1 MKTVNAQTIT
11 ETIAHLCIDANR
23 NLPKDVA
30 AALYQAEETEPFAPA
45 KDLLSLLTKNEQI
58 ARTTQMPIC
67 QDTGMAV
74 VFADVGQDVHIA
86 GDFAEA
92 VNEGVRR
99 GYVEGLLRKSVVG
112 DPLRRVNTGDNTPA
126 VLHTRLVPG
135 DTLTLTVAPK
145 GFGSENMSQLRML
158 TPASGID
165 GVKRFVLDTVRAA
178 GANPCPPMVLGI
190 GIGGD
195 FEQVAENAKRALML
209 PLGTPNPD
217 PFYAQLEEELLE
229 AVNQTG
235 IGVQGLG
242 GRTTCLGLHIIAA
255 PTHIAGL
262 PVAVNVSCHV
272 TRPATAVLGERGE
285 CYAKTAHPLDGRR
298 REVPPRGGSRP
309 ALRCGLH
316 RARRG
321 APAHDG
327 FDSRRQAASGGL
339 GGSSHLL
346 RRSDAHAAR
355 TSCWFHW
362 TYHLDAHGFL
372 HPDAFAARSARH
384 DWQGQPLPGSH
395 GGDAG
400 IPGGLLRRG
409 RRCGSA
415 DGGVR
420 HVAGGHLLGR
430 PWP

>member
-30 AALYQAEETEPFAPA
+30 AALHQAEETEPFAPA

-86 GDFAEA
+86 GNFAEA

-229 AVNQTG
+229 AINQTG

-242 GRTTCLGLHIIAA
+242 GRATCLGLHIIAA
-255 PTHIAGL
+255 PTHSAGL

-272 TRPATAVLGERGE
+272 TRHATAVL
-285 CYAKTAHPLDGRR
+285 
-298 REVPPRGGSRP
+298 
-309 ALRCGLH
+309 
-316 RARRG
+316 
-321 APAHDG
+321 
-327 FDSRRQAASGGL
+327 
-339 GGSSHLL
+339 
-346 RRSDAHAAR
+346 
-355 TSCWFHW
+355 
-362 TYHLDAHGFL
+362 
-372 HPDAFAARSARH
+372 
-384 DWQGQPLPGSH
+384 
-395 GGDAG
+395 
-400 IPGGLLRRG
+400 
-409 RRCGSA
+409 
-415 DGGVR
+415 
-420 HVAGGHLLGR
+420 
-430 PWP
+430 